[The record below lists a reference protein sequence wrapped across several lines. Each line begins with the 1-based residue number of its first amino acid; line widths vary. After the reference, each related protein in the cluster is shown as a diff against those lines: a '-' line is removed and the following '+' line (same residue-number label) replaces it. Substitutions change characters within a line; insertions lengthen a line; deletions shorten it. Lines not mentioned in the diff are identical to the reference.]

1 MYVKVANKDIE
12 DSIKSEMSGDLE
24 AGMLAIGTKKC
35 WPRVNFI
42 QFNLKNFTW
51 ENISCFDFFRVKFKL
66 DKIGSI

>member
-42 QFNLKNFTW
+42 QFNLK
-51 ENISCFDFFRVKFKL
+51 ISRGKISFFRVKFKL

>member
-24 AGMLAIGTKKC
+24 AGMLAIGTQKC

-42 QFNLKNFTW
+42 QFNSK
-51 ENISCFDFFRVKFKL
+51 ISRGKISRVLVFFV
-66 DKIGSI
+66 

>member
-42 QFNLKNFTW
+42 QFNSK
-51 ENISCFDFFRVKFKL
+51 ISCGKISRVLVFFV
-66 DKIGSI
+66 

>member
-42 QFNLKNFTW
+42 QFN
-51 ENISCFDFFRVKFKL
+51 
-66 DKIGSI
+66 